1 MKMSAVEII
10 SATGQLVMSSE
21 TNDSYVDFDVSSLND
36 GVYFVRIYGEDNVV
50 PIVQK
55 FIKE

>member
-36 GVYFVRIYGEDNVV
+36 GVYFVRIYGEDNVA